1 MSAGRVST
9 TSSPT
14 PAAVSFAVPCP
25 PSRAR
30 GASTAS
36 TWMALLIAFCRI
48 SVAPTGWL
56 SRPIEK
62 TLLRQLVRTREIYL
76 FDYNAEDGSLSNQR
90 DFARF
95 NESDGLPDGA
105 TLDAEGRLWS
115 AMWDGSCVVR
125 LLPDG
130 GIDERILLPTRKA
143 SSLTFGGND
152 YTDIYITTA
161 GGNTREADGDLAGS
175 LFRVRATRPGVP
187 EFFSRI
193 LLPNSNPG

>member
-1 MSAGRVST
+1 M
-9 TSSPT
+9 
-14 PAAVSFAVPCP
+14 
-25 PSRAR
+25 
-30 GASTAS
+30 
-36 TWMALLIAFCRI
+36 
-48 SVAPTGWL
+48 
-56 SRPIEK
+56 
-62 TLLRQLVRTREIYL
+62 
-76 FDYNAEDGSLSNQR
+76 
-90 DFARF
+90 
-95 NESDGLPDGA
+95 
-105 TLDAEGRLWS
+105 
-115 AMWDGSCVVR
+115 R

-161 GGNTREADGDLAGS
+161 GGNTIEADGDLAGS